1 VPFPQFKAGI
11 TMIRHTIE
19 ISQNAAHLA
28 AKHKQL
34 LLKRRG
40 DTTRFFPFEDLGLV
54 IVDHPAATYS
64 HAALR
69 SLVDANAALVV
80 CGKNH
85 LPAGLL
91 LPLGDH
97 TEIVWR
103 TQDQINAP
111 KPLQKQLWKQI
122 VQAKIRAQA
131 DNLPSDGVA
140 RRKMLQLARS
150 VKSGDT
156 SNHEAQAA
164 RIYWSEWLEDTAYES
179 TDEFRRARY
188 GPAPNPL
195 LNYGYA
201 ILRAAT
207 ARAIVAAGLLPML
220 GIQHSNRSN
229 SFCLA
234 DDLMEPLRP
243 LVDRTVRELVD
254 AGQVELTPETKRP
267 LLEILTAEVETGDR
281 YGPLMVAL
289 HSLAVS
295 LVKCF
300 RKEEKVLQ
308 IPKPVRPG
316 KAQTQ
321 RNGSD
326 YRSELLEEGETEL

>member
-1 VPFPQFKAGI
+1 
-11 TMIRHTIE
+11 MIRHTIE
-19 ISQNAAHLA
+19 ISQQPAHLA
-28 AKHKQL
+28 AKRKQL

-54 IVDHPAATYS
+54 IVDHPATTYS
-64 HAALR
+64 HVALR

-91 LPLGDH
+91 LPLGEH
-97 TEIVWR
+97 SEIVWR
-103 TQDQINAP
+103 VQDQVAAS
-111 KPLQKQLWKQI
+111 KPLKKRLWKQI

-131 DNLPSDGVA
+131 GNLPDDCAA
-140 RRKMLQLARS
+140 RRKMLELART
-150 VKSGDT
+150 VKSGDA

-164 RIYWSEWLEDTAYES
+164 RIYWTEWLQDTAYET
-179 TDEFRRARY
+179 TDPFRRSRT
-188 GPAPNPL
+188 GPAPNSL

-207 ARAIVAAGLLPML
+207 ARAVVSAGLLPML
-220 GIQHSNRSN
+220 GLQHSNRSN

-243 LVDRTVRELVD
+243 QVDRIVRQLVDQGEL
-254 AGQVELTPETKRP
+254 ELTPESKRP
-267 LLEILTAEVETGDR
+267 LLELLTCEVETCGR
-281 YGPLMVAL
+281 YGPLMVAM

-295 LVKCF
+295 LARCF
-300 RKEEKVLQ
+300 RSESKTLDIPVPSAAAEETHETG
-308 IPKPVRPG
+308 PV
-316 KAQTQ
+316 
-321 RNGSD
+321 
-326 YRSELLEEGETEL
+326 EGHLGEGVAEP

>member
-1 VPFPQFKAGI
+1 
-11 TMIRHTIE
+11 MIRHTIE
-19 ISQNAAHLA
+19 ISQQPAHLSA
-28 AKHKQL
+28 QRKQL

-54 IVDHPAATYS
+54 IVDHPATTYS
-64 HAALR
+64 HVALR
-69 SLVDANAALVV
+69 SLVDANAALVI
-80 CGKNH
+80 CGQDH

-97 TEIVWR
+97 PEIVWR
-103 TQDQINAP
+103 IQDQLAAS
-111 KPLQKQLWKQI
+111 KPVKKRLWKQI

-131 DNLPSDGVA
+131 ANLTDESPA
-140 RRKMLQLARS
+140 RRRMLELARTT
-150 VKSGDT
+150 KSGDT

-164 RIYWSEWLEDTAYES
+164 RLYWSEWLQDTAYET
-179 TDEFRRARY
+179 TDPFRRSRT
-188 GPAPNPL
+188 GPAPNSL

-207 ARAIVAAGLLPML
+207 ARAIVAAGMLPML

-243 LVDRTVRELVD
+243 LVDRIVRQIVNRGEL
-254 AGQVELTPETKRP
+254 ELTPETKRP
-267 LLEILTAEVETGDR
+267 LLELLTCEVETGGR

-295 LVKCF
+295 LVRCF
-300 RKEEKVLQ
+300 RDESNVLD
-308 IPKPVRPG
+308 IPVPSAAAREAHESRPLEG
-316 KAQTQ
+316 LSGEGVAQ
-321 RNGSD
+321 
-326 YRSELLEEGETEL
+326 E

>member
-1 VPFPQFKAGI
+1 
-11 TMIRHTIE
+11 MIRHTIE
-19 ISQNAAHLA
+19 ISQQPAHLA
-28 AKHKQL
+28 AKRKQL

-54 IVDHPAATYS
+54 IVDHPATTYS
-64 HAALR
+64 HVALR

-80 CGKNH
+80 CGQNH

-91 LPLGDH
+91 LPLGEH
-97 TEIVWR
+97 SEIVWR
-103 TQDQINAP
+103 VQDQIAAS
-111 KPLQKQLWKQI
+111 KPLKKRLWKQI

-131 DNLPSDGVA
+131 GNLPDDSAGQ
-140 RRKMLQLARS
+140 RKMLELARS

-164 RIYWSEWLEDTAYES
+164 RIYWSEWLEDTTYDT
-179 TDEFRRARY
+179 TDPFRRART
-188 GPAPNPL
+188 GPAPNSL

-207 ARAIVAAGLLPML
+207 ARAVVSAGLLPML

-243 LVDRTVRELVD
+243 AVDRVVRQLVDQGEL
-254 AGQVELTPETKRP
+254 ELTPETKRP
-267 LLEILTAEVETGDR
+267 LLELLTCEVETGGR
-281 YGPLMVAL
+281 YGPMMVAL

-295 LVKCF
+295 LVRCF
-300 RKEEKVLQ
+300 RSESKTLD
-308 IPKPVRPG
+308 IPVPSAAAAETHETGP
-316 KAQTQ
+316 
-321 RNGSD
+321 
-326 YRSELLEEGETEL
+326 LEGNLDEGVGESWS